1 MQASYSRAA
10 ADGTLEPFTC
20 SIVLTPDLDQVVC
33 ARRFLTEIAADA
45 GFSESRVFDM
55 NVACSEAA
63 ANAIEHAP
71 IKGHVEV
78 KAFLHTDR
86 LEVQIEGPGDF
97 QTPDRLRERV
107 TRGLGLPLMAKL
119 SDHLALY
126 SGPRGGTLVALTFYR
141 EGQGLSE
148 PRSYLPPGLL
158 ALVESN
164 ERLESLLDTVQSA
177 FAIVDEQG
185 RWRYLNNVAADLSG
199 CSKGELLGRKVSEAR
214 PDLVTS
220 GFVAVLEEAKQRGE
234 TVRREIYNP
243 APDNWYDVTAFP
255 FRDGVAYFSLLITER
270 KRAEAALRESEE
282 QVRRRLDSVLSPDR
296 ALEEVRLEDLIDP
309 PAVQSF
315 LDDFQELAR
324 VPLAII
330 DLEGK
335 VLVGAGWS
343 DICTRF
349 HRVHPQASCYCV
361 ESDLELSAGVAE
373 GEYRLYKCKNN
384 MWDIAT
390 PMFVGG
396 RHVGNIFSGQFF
408 FDDETPDY
416 ELFRAQARTYGFD
429 EQEYLAALEAVPRLS
444 RHTVEA
450 TIRFFSKL
458 ARILSND
465 SYGRV
470 KLARALAER
479 ESLLESLRAG
489 EARGGLHLSPD
500 RRREPPG

>member
-1 MQASYSRAA
+1 MQTSCDRAV
-10 ADGTLEPFTC
+10 ADGALEPFTY
-20 SIVLTPDLDQVVC
+20 SIVLTPDLAQVVN
-33 ARRFLTEIAADA
+33 ARRFLTVIAAEA
-45 GFSESRVFDM
+45 GFSEGRVFDIC
-55 NVACSEAA
+55 VACSEAA

-71 IKGHVEV
+71 IKGRVEV
-78 KAFLHTDR
+78 KVFLHHDR

-97 QTPDRLRERV
+97 QTPDRLRDKV

-119 SDHLALY
+119 ADHLALY
-126 SGPRGGTLVALTFYR
+126 SGPRGGTLVTLTFYR
-141 EGQGLSE
+141 EGHGRAE
-148 PRSYLPPGLL
+148 PGSHLPPSLL

-164 ERLESLLDTVQSA
+164 ERLEALLDAVQSA
-177 FAIVDEQG
+177 FAIVDQEG
-185 RWRYLNNVAADLSG
+185 RWRYLNNVAAELSG

-220 GFVAVLEEAKQRGE
+220 GFVALLEEARQRGE
-234 TVRREIYNP
+234 TVRREIHNP
-243 APDNWYDVTAFP
+243 TRDTWSDVTVFP

-270 KRAEAALRESEE
+270 KQAEAALRESEE
-282 QVRRRLDSVLSPDR
+282 RVRRKLDSVLSPDGTL
-296 ALEEVRLEDLIDP
+296 AEVRLEDLIDT

-315 LDDFQELAR
+315 LDDFHELAP

-335 VLVGAGWS
+335 VVVGAGWS

-349 HRVHPQASCYCV
+349 HRVHPQASCHCV

-396 RHVGNIFSGQFF
+396 RQVGNIFSGQFF

-429 EQEYLAALEAVPRLS
+429 EQEYLAALDAVPRLS

-450 TIRFFSKL
+450 TIHFFSKL
-458 ARILSND
+458 ARILSSE

-479 ESLLESLRAG
+479 EILLESLRAS
-489 EARGGLHLSPD
+489 EARGGLL
-500 RRREPPG
+500 